1 MKRSSSDLQSLR
13 AMLGLFVVA
22 LQILGALHFTL
33 VRHGYS
39 AALGGVVHVH
49 ASSAAEQARHKS
61 AGPRTTA
68 VASDVPGCATERC
81 PDANAPHGS
90 APQIELLFAGS
101 IAFGQARLLAES
113 SAYSSESLRVFLSA
127 PKTSPPA

>member
-1 MKRSSSDLQSLR
+1 
-13 AMLGLFVVA
+13 MLGLLLIA
-22 LQILGALHFTL
+22 LQIVGALHFTL

-49 ASSAAEQARHKS
+49 ASAAAEKTRPKT

-68 VASDVPGCATERC
+68 VASDVPACAAERC

-90 APQIELLFAGS
+90 APQIELLAAGS

-113 SAYSSESLRVFLSA
+113 TGFSSESLRVILSA